1 MLSFASDQKES
12 IFDGMDLVQVFEKNS
27 SVEFFPQGKCSEKS
41 GEISETNIDEQD
53 LILKSNNNHNNNN
66 EDGTVENIE
75 QPRPYDIICGRNS
88 GAHNCVGNRR
98 FRVTIMMNLKRYL
111 DATTRE

>member
-27 SVEFFPQGKCSEKS
+27 SGEIFSEDNDNIVITKRTKEDAVKGTSMEFFPQGKCSEKS

-75 QPRPYDIICGRNS
+75 QP
-88 GAHNCVGNRR
+88 
-98 FRVTIMMNLKRYL
+98 
-111 DATTRE
+111 